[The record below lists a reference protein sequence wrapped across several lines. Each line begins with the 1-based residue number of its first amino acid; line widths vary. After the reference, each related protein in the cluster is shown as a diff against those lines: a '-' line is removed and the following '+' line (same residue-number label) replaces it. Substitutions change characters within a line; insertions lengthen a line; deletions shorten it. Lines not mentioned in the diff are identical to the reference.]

1 MVHVDTQ
8 SNQIKNFIFDLK
20 SLKSVTV
27 EKIENSTNR
36 DTKNIIPRELNKT
49 K

>member
-36 DTKNIIPRELNKT
+36 DTKNIILR
-49 K
+49 